1 MDRRTELPV
10 RVETYRNEED
20 LKDVI
25 RLIEKELSEPYHIYT
40 YRYFLNAWPE
50 LSFLAWA
57 GSEAVGVIV
66 CKLDQHMR
74 GSRLMRGY
82 IAMLS
87 VDPRWRGLGIGTL
100 SLIHI

>member
-40 YRYFLNAWPE
+40 YRYFLNAWP
-50 LSFLAWA
+50 
-57 GSEAVGVIV
+57 
-66 CKLDQHMR
+66 
-74 GSRLMRGY
+74 
-82 IAMLS
+82 
-87 VDPRWRGLGIGTL
+87 
-100 SLIHI
+100 